1 MYSCFC
7 FTEWNGRDDLVQHV
21 EMDLNFTAENLGL
34 GEKEYY
40 EKQLATFSQSITY
53 PAVTTIFFGANDAA
67 LSGRT
72 SETVKGSMCLLRNT
86 KKI

>member
-1 MYSCFC
+1 MEPRTIMYSCFC

-40 EKQLATFSQSITY
+40 EKQLATFSVRE
-53 PAVTTIFFGANDAA
+53 AVLAYNQ
-67 LSGRT
+67 
-72 SETVKGSMCLLRNT
+72 VKIVP
-86 KKI
+86 KD